1 MIFYDFEVFKK
12 DWLVVAID
20 IKKPEPYVIINDRDK
35 LSELYNMY
43 RNDIWVG
50 FNSRNY
56 DQWILKG
63 ILCGFNPKEIN
74 DWIIIKEKK
83 GYEFSSLLNS
93 VHLINFD
100 VMPNPPVGLK
110 SMEGF
115 MGSNI
120 KETDVPFDIDRK
132 LTRKEIRETVKYCRH
147 DVEQTIEVFSERIN
161 VFKTMLGIVKNFN
174 LPLSYIGKTDAQITA
189 VILDA
194 KKIEWDDDEQWKLY
208 VFDTIKLKK
217 YKFVADWFMSPENQ
231 RYKVPGKNGKMVKNK
246 LTVDACGVPH
256 TFGWGGLHGAPTK
269 PIHRKGLLLHVDVT
283 SYYPSMLIIYNLISR
298 AARHPERYKK
308 VYDTRVALKK
318 AGKKAEQE
326 PYKKILN
333 SMSGAMKDK
342 YNNLYDPRNN
352 NLMCVNGQLMLL
364 DLLEH
369 LEIVPGFELI
379 QSNTDGLIIQIP
391 DTDKAFYMVDDI
403 CWEWEQR
410 TGMRLGLDV
419 ISEIYQKDVNNYL
432 WIEPDGSIECKG
444 AYVKN
449 LSRIDND
456 LPIINKAIRE
466 YMINRTMPE
475 EVIDSCDDLMMFQK
489 IVKLS
494 NKYDYV
500 EHNGRRYVYKCYRVF
515 ASKSAIDGMIYK
527 CKTDGNP
534 EKFANT
540 PDRCFID
547 NGNIVGK
554 KITENLD
561 KNWYIELTKER
572 LRQYGAEV

>member
-20 IKKPEPYVIINDRDK
+20 IKKPEPYVITNDRDK
-35 LSELYNMY
+35 LSELYKMY

-63 ILCGFNPKEIN
+63 ILCGFDPKEIN

-194 KKIEWDDDEQWKLY
+194 KKIEWDEDEQWKLY

-217 YKFVADWFMSPENQ
+217 YKFVADWFMNPENQ
-231 RYKVPGKNGKMVKNK
+231 RYKVPGKNGEMVKNK
-246 LTVDACGVPH
+246 LTVDVCGVPH
-256 TFGWGGLHGAPTK
+256 TFGWGGLHGAPVK

-298 AARHPERYKK
+298 AARHPEQYKK

-342 YNNLYDPRNN
+342 YNRLYDPRNN

-500 EHNGRRYVYKCYRVF
+500 EHNGRRYAYKCYRVF
-515 ASKSAIDGMIYK
+515 ASKLSNNGMIYK
-527 CKTDGNP
+527 CKSDGNP